1 MAWENFPALYGALR
15 QTQGQATAT
24 QRASAVVE
32 MPIVHSGADHPPQA
46 SRTQGHDQPVYF
58 PSGPLRRVPG
68 AAAVAVAPTS
78 TGAAGAAAA
87 TTTTTRTGPRPT
99 TLALSPNSQEVK
111 RKKREQKQAL
121 RAKRKREEAA
131 MAQAKAAEKTAR
143 NALYKQ
149 KSRLKKKK

>member
-1 MAWENFPALYGALR
+1 MWCLPRHLNP
-15 QTQGQATAT
+15 
-24 QRASAVVE
+24 
-32 MPIVHSGADHPPQA
+32 
-46 SRTQGHDQPVYF
+46 
-58 PSGPLRRVPG
+58 RRV
-68 AAAVAVAPTS
+68 
-78 TGAAGAAAA
+78 
-87 TTTTTRTGPRPT
+87 RPT